1 MENFKTIEKSQ
12 AENIACIMANLLSAE
27 HKMSEI
33 RSRGRVDIDR
43 VVYDTARL
51 EVAERTIELCEV
63 HGIELPNYLES
74 KAGLYQDQLIL
85 EESHRRERR
94 KIEEAA

>member
-12 AENIACIMANLLSAE
+12 AACIMANLLSAE

-43 VVYDTARL
+43 VVYDTASL

-63 HGIELPNYLES
+63 
-74 KAGLYQDQLIL
+74 QLNCKLFGKQSWFI
-85 EESHRRERR
+85 SRAIDASGV
-94 KIEEAA
+94 K

>member
-43 VVYDTARL
+43 VDL
-51 EVAERTIELCEV
+51 
-63 HGIELPNYLES
+63 
-74 KAGLYQDQLIL
+74 
-85 EESHRRERR
+85 
-94 KIEEAA
+94 